1 MEQKVLK
8 MRFTSLEK
16 KSKMTFQIPF
26 VLLFKISSSSS
37 SSSSSL
43 DQRRE
48 SRTSYFFEAVKLILI
63 AEKEGIGK
71 CGHREMTCHCFATL
85 ETFLCEFVS
94 GAVIVVV

>member
-26 VLLFKISSSSS
+26 VLLFKISS